1 MTFPNQDLT
10 ALTGAALQGRGPFLQ
25 PLEQWPLRNNLTL
38 TLMARTAAADIDT
51 LDAWI
56 GIAHEEDQRLRA
68 FAFVLMQLLVEG
80 DSLQGADRLSRLLD
94 HGTVIPALLD
104 TPILSGLHER
114 LDYIETLATWGR
126 RWLRAWEKHTGEMTY
141 VAQHDLVAAV
151 RSELLRRREAWKTR
165 LRARL
170 ERRGITREILTAIV
184 WAPKNMGRW
193 LAAADGDAAAEA
205 HVFAGFE
212 TEGVGQGA
220 MTCR

>member
-1 MTFPNQDLT
+1 MFPNQDLS

-38 TLMARTAAADIDT
+38 TLMARGAAVDIDT

-68 FAFVLMQLLVEG
+68 FAFVIMRLLVEG
-80 DSLQGADRLSRLLD
+80 DEAQGADRLSRLLD

-104 TPILSGLHER
+104 MPVLSGLHER
-114 LDYIETLATWGR
+114 LDYIEILATWGR
-126 RWLRAWEKHTGEMTY
+126 RWLTAWERATGEMTY
-141 VAQHDLVAAV
+141 AAQHDLVTAV
-151 RSELLRRREAWKTR
+151 RSELLRRREAWKAR

-184 WAPKNMGRW
+184 WHPRNVERW
-193 LAAADGDAAAEA
+193 LAAADGDAAAEDRV
-205 HVFAGFE
+205 HAGFE
-212 TEGVGQGA
+212 VEGVGKA
-220 MTCR
+220 IVA